1 MDIRTVMIKQFLKI
15 AGEKNKNLRLFIF
28 IILFTFA
35 GKAQTQSNLEI
46 FYSLIDSAAV
56 NASENIS
63 PIVSEVNVTL
73 DLGIYYSI
81 FENRILSRLGQN
93 GLKVTRGTNS
103 TQKSHH
109 LNFIID
115 NASVNYGD
123 QKRDGFLGDF
133 HVTRNVTLSGN
144 YLLTSDA
151 ESSMNELKEFSFT
164 FNDMVKVEDIEKLE
178 NRSFPFTQGTL
189 PPEPFFSS
197 ILEPV
202 IAVSAA
208 AAAVILFFS
217 VRSK

>member
-1 MDIRTVMIKQFLKI
+1 MIKQFLKI
-15 AGEKNKNLRLFIF
+15 AGEKNKTLRFFIF
-28 IILFTFA
+28 IMLFTFA

-46 FYSLIDSAAV
+46 LYSLVDSAAL

-63 PIVSEVNVTL
+63 SIVSEVNVTL
-73 DLGIYYSI
+73 DLGIYYTI

-103 TQKSHH
+103 TQKSHL

-133 HVTRNVTLSGN
+133 HVTRNITLSGN